1 MKVHMKALQFN
12 VTVPQWIALKALGA
26 FSKSVFYKSP
36 IGTLKLVDIPAP
48 KPLDTNWAIV
58 KTTYCGFC
66 GSDYN
71 LIQLHDSP
79 MASPFTSFPCV
90 IGHEVCGTI
99 EEPGNTGF
107 KKGQRVV
114 VNPMLS
120 CVVRQ
125 QPLCHAC
132 KSGRPAN
139 CESFAKGSIAPG
151 MFTGICK
158 DVNGGFAEYLP
169 AHRAQLFVLP
179 GAISDKAAVL
189 TEPLSVALQAI
200 YDNKPQN
207 SDRICIIG
215 CGVIGLMLIRALRA
229 LNIQCNIAIIEP
241 SAFHKEKALE
251 YGANAVIDNDM
262 QAAKLTNGEIYK
274 PMMGPSIMQ
283 GGFDKVFDTVGS
295 SNTFAKAINITRA
308 GGVVSLVGIT
318 AKLSFDPTPLWLK
331 LITVKGVYGY
341 GYIKE
346 AGKQKHIFEK
356 AIELIK
362 KMPDIESMVTHT
374 FSIEQY
380 REMIEIN
387 SNKGLHKA
395 IKTAVAF

>member
-1 MKVHMKALQFN
+1 MKALQFN
-12 VTVPQWIALKALGA
+12 VTVPQWIALKTLGA
-26 FSKSVFYKSP
+26 FSKSVFYKSQL
-36 IGTLKLVDIPAP
+36 GTLKLVDIPAP

-58 KTTYCGFC
+58 KVTYCGFC

-99 EEPGNTGF
+99 EEPGGTGL

-125 QPLCHAC
+125 QPLCQAC
-132 KSGRPAN
+132 KNGRPAN
-139 CESFAKGSIAPG
+139 CENFAKGSIAPG

-158 DVNGGFAEYLP
+158 EVNGGFAQYLP
-169 AHRAQLFVLP
+169 AHRAQLFVVS
-179 GAISDKAAVL
+179 ATISDKAAVL

-229 LNIQCNIAIIEP
+229 LNIRSTIAIMEP
-241 SAFHKEKALE
+241 SLFHREKALE
-251 YGANAVIDNDM
+251 YGANTVIDNET
-262 QAAKLTNGEIYK
+262 QIVELTKGKIYK
-274 PMMGPSIMQ
+274 PMMGPHIMQ

-295 SNTFAKAINITRA
+295 TKTFAKAINITRA
-308 GGVVSLVGIT
+308 GGTVSLVGIT

-341 GYIKE
+341 GYVKE

-356 AIELIK
+356 AIELMK

-374 FSIEQY
+374 FSIELY
-380 REMIEIN
+380 REMIEVN

>member
-1 MKVHMKALQFN
+1 MKALQFN

-36 IGTLKLVDIPAP
+36 IGTLKLVDIP
-48 KPLDTNWAIV
+48 KPEPIDKNWAIV

-114 VNPMLS
+114 INPMLS
-120 CVVRQ
+120 CAVRQ
-125 QPLCHAC
+125 LPLCPSC
-132 KSGRPAN
+132 KNGRPAN
-139 CESFAKGSIAPG
+139 CENFANGSFAPG

-158 DVNGGFAEYLP
+158 DVNGGFAQYLP
-169 AHRAQLFVLP
+169 AHSSQLFAIP
-179 GAISDKAAVL
+179 GTISTKAAVL

-200 YDNKPQN
+200 YDNMPQN
-207 SDRICIIG
+207 YDKVCIIG
-215 CGVIGLMLIRALRA
+215 CGVIGLMLVRALRA
-229 LNIQCNIAIIEP
+229 LNCRATIAVIEP
-241 SAFHKEKALE
+241 SQFHRQKALSW
-251 YGANAVIDNDM
+251 GADAVLQGDLLE
-262 QAAKLTNGEIYK
+262 AATFTNGKVYT
-274 PMMGPSIMQ
+274 PMFGPKILQ
-283 GGFDKVFDTVGS
+283 GGFDRVFDTVGS
-295 SNTFAKAINITRA
+295 SKTFSLAMNIARA
-308 GGVVSLVGIT
+308 GGHISLVGIT
-318 AKLSFDPTPLWLK
+318 SKLSYDPTPLWLK
-331 LITVKGVYGY
+331 LLTVKGVYGY
-341 GYIKE
+341 GFIRE
-346 AGKQKHIFEK
+346 GRKQKHIFEK
-356 AIELIK
+356 ALEIMK

-380 REMIEIN
+380 KEMIEVN
-387 SNKGLHKA
+387 ANKGIHRA
-395 IKTAVAF
+395 IKTVVEFKK

>member
-1 MKVHMKALQFN
+1 MKALQFN

-36 IGTLKLVDIPAP
+36 IGTLQLVNIP
-48 KPLDTNWAIV
+48 KPEPIDKNWAIV

-90 IGHEVCGTI
+90 IGHEVCGTV
-99 EEPGNTGF
+99 EEPGTTGF

-114 VNPMLS
+114 INPMLS
-120 CVVRQ
+120 CIVRQ
-125 QPLCHAC
+125 LPLCHAC
-132 KSGRPAN
+132 KNGRPAN
-139 CESFAKGSIAPG
+139 CENFANGSIAPG

-158 DVNGGFAEYLP
+158 DVNGGFAQYLP
-169 AHRAQLFVLP
+169 AHRTQLFAIP
-179 GAISDKAAVL
+179 GTISDKAAVL
-189 TEPLSVALQAI
+189 TEPFSVALQAI
-200 YDNKPQN
+200 YDNMPQN
-207 SDRICIIG
+207 SDKVCIIG

-229 LNIQCNIAIIEP
+229 LHIKATIAIIEP
-241 SAFHKEKALE
+241 STFHQEKALE
-251 YGANAVIDNDM
+251 YGANAVISNDEG
-262 QAAKLTNGEIYK
+262 AAEYTDGSIYK

-295 SNTFAKAINITRA
+295 SKTFSLAMNITRA

-318 AKLSFDPTPLWLK
+318 HKLSFDPTPLWLK

-346 AGKQKHIFEK
+346 GGRQKHIFEK
-356 AIELIK
+356 SLELMK
-362 KMPDIESMVTHT
+362 KITDIESMVTHT

-380 REMIEIN
+380 KEMIGVN
-387 SNKGLHKA
+387 ANKGAHRA
-395 IKTAVAF
+395 IKTAVEFKE